1 MHVLTWR
8 VLCVFV
14 PIMCRS
20 VCVVA
25 NYLFPQGRVVSGDKA
40 ALEEAR
46 PSRAHACACAAHRY
60 VLRRVLTHCVFVSAQ
75 VQKAATAAGALK
87 AQMVAVSGAFHTSRM
102 DSAAEALKAV
112 MAQARPSR

>member
-8 VLCVFV
+8 CVFV
-14 PIMCRS
+14 RFCADHHHGVSS

-46 PSRAHACACAAHRY
+46 PSRAPCAY
-60 VLRRVLTHCVFVSAQ
+60 
-75 VQKAATAAGALK
+75 
-87 AQMVAVSGAFHTSRM
+87 
-102 DSAAEALKAV
+102 
-112 MAQARPSR
+112 ARADMC